1 MDFYGGG
8 ITGVGIQGLAL
19 ARVALY
25 PLSHSPNLF
34 FALVIL
40 QIGSC
45 VFAQDW
51 WQTEILLP
59 MGPWVADWDPPAYCP
74 LGTLEYRLAHHC
86 TTTSGLF
93 VEMWFHSLFCLCW
106 HQTMILPVSASRVA
120 GIIDMRHCVWSVIQF
135 QRQSKYFDSWFFVV
149 QEKTWCMLNKS
160 LFSLIHGSNFSPLF
174 TDSGSLFFFYRFT
187 YLSTLT

>member
-59 MGPWVADWDPPAYCP
+59 MGPWVAD
-74 LGTLEYRLAHHC
+74 
-86 TTTSGLF
+86 
-93 VEMWFHSLFCLCW
+93 
-106 HQTMILPVSASRVA
+106 
-120 GIIDMRHCVWSVIQF
+120 
-135 QRQSKYFDSWFFVV
+135 
-149 QEKTWCMLNKS
+149 
-160 LFSLIHGSNFSPLF
+160 
-174 TDSGSLFFFYRFT
+174 
-187 YLSTLT
+187 